1 MEQWYQ
7 RYPQLLD
14 AERAAMYDFQ
24 GDKAVLGTLADG
36 RACWCVRC
44 QPIIAGRE
52 KQDCRVYEIYLVYDA
67 NHPQAV
73 CGTSVKAYLLNPTLE
88 DLQEIVNRSPN
99 VSPKVIPHL
108 LKDERGALYLCS
120 TDSAYVSVD
129 GSSAKGITSAATSLR
144 YALRW
149 INAFELGLLDP
160 VTWGNFQKEGVI

>member
-1 MEQWYQ
+1 MHTERQ
-7 RYPQLLD
+7 R
-14 AERAAMYDFQ
+14 
-24 GDKAVLGTLADG
+24 
-36 RACWCVRC
+36 
-44 QPIIAGRE
+44 
-52 KQDCRVYEIYLVYDA
+52 A
-67 NHPQAV
+67 NQA

-129 GSSAKGITSAATSLR
+129 GSSARGITSAATSLR

-160 VTWGNFQKEGVI
+160 VIWGNFQKEGVI